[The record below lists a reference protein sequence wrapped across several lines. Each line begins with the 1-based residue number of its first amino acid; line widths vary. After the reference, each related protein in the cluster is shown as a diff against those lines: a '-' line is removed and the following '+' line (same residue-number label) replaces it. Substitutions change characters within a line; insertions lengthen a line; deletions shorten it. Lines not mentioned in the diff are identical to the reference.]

1 MKKNLMSV
9 LILILLI
16 VNIALSAVM
25 MISIVGTNQKT
36 AQLMDSILLAMNL
49 ELYGPDNG
57 ANVPLKDSVPYNF
70 GGNKE
75 MTILLAPTVTHNADG
90 TVTKGKDSYIVFD
103 IELLMNTKHEDYE
116 TYKESI
122 DSYEGMLRDT
132 IESVVAAHTEEEC
145 RAGFADDIREEILR
159 AVQNLFKSQFIYQIT
174 ISNVKYG

>member
-49 ELYGPDNG
+49 ELYGPDSG
-57 ANVPLKDSVPYNF
+57 ANVPLSDSEPYDF
-70 GGNKE
+70 GGKNE
-75 MTILLAPTVTHNADG
+75 MQILLAPSFTVKEDG
-90 TVTKGKDSYIVFD
+90 TAVKGKDTYIVFD
-103 IELLMNTKHEDYE
+103 IALLMNTKHEDYA
-116 TYKESI
+116 TYSENI
-122 DSYEGMLRDT
+122 DSYKGMLLDT
-132 IESVVAAHTEEEC
+132 IESVVSAHTEEEC
-145 RAGFADDIREEILR
+145 RAGFTDDIREEILR